1 MSILKIK
8 GPTKL
13 KGEVSMS
20 GAKNAA
26 LPILVASL
34 LNKESYLYNI
44 PNLTDIYNMT
54 KLLNSIGM
62 VCDKVGRNS
71 WKLIRQSNLKPYA
84 PYEYVT
90 AIRPSFIV
98 LGPLAAILG
107 EADISLPGGCSIG
120 PRPVDIHIKGLKKL
134 GFDIKIEHGIVKAKV
149 KEKLK
154 GTEIYLD
161 FPSVGATEHLMITAA
176 IIEGT
181 TVLFNAAREPE
192 IVDLARFLNKS
203 GYHVRGAGGNKI
215 VIRGKKISNS
225 SITYK
230 VMPDRIEAGTF
241 MIAAAATSGEVVI
254 NNIDVEYLKSI
265 TYKLLE
271 MGVKVNI
278 INNVSVKIN
287 SSNHPSSTDVTILP
301 YPGFPTDL
309 QAPLIAFLSRVRGT
323 STVKEMVFPN
333 RFAHIPE
340 LIRMGANIRIDGS
353 TAIINGV
360 NKLEGAEV
368 TGLDLRAT
376 AALLIAGLSAEGITT
391 IHNADHIFRGYE
403 NIIKKFSK
411 LGALIE
417 VQEENKLR
425 KISNII

>member
-1 MSILKIK
+1 MSILKIQ
-8 GPTKL
+8 GPIKL
-13 KGEVSMS
+13 KGEVSIS

-26 LPILVASL
+26 LPIMVASL
-34 LNKESYLYNI
+34 LNEESYLYNV
-44 PNLTDIYNMT
+44 PNLTDIYNMS

-62 VCDKVGRNS
+62 ACEKVGRNS
-71 WKLIRQSNLKPYA
+71 LRISRQGDLRPYA

-149 KEKLK
+149 GKKLK

-161 FPSVGATEHLMITAA
+161 FPSVGATEHLMITAS

-203 GYHVRGAGGNKI
+203 GYHIRGAGGNKI
-215 VIRGKKISNS
+215 IIKGKKLSKNS
-225 SITYK
+225 IAYK

-241 MIAAAATSGEVVI
+241 MIAAASSGDIIV
-254 NNIDVEYLKSI
+254 NNINVEYLKSI

-271 MGVKVNI
+271 IGVKVHL
-278 INNVSVKIN
+278 INNVSVRITG
-287 SSNHPSSTDVTILP
+287 SSNLSSTDVTILP

-309 QAPLIAFLSRVRGT
+309 QAPLMALLSLVNGT

-333 RFAHIPE
+333 RFAHVPE
-340 LIRMGANIRIDGS
+340 LIRMGADIRIDGS

-360 NKLEGAEV
+360 KKLEGADV

-376 AALLIAGLSAEGITT
+376 AALVIAALSAEGITT
-391 IHNADHIFRGYE
+391 IHNVDHIFRGYE

-411 LGALIE
+411 LGASIK
-417 VQEENKLR
+417 VEEINKIN

>member
-1 MSILKIK
+1 MSILKIE
-8 GPTKL
+8 GPTRL

-26 LPILVASL
+26 LPIMVASL
-34 LNKESYLYNI
+34 LNEESYLYNI

-54 KLLNSIGM
+54 KLLESIGM
-62 VCDKVGRNS
+62 ICENTGKNS
-71 WKLIRQSNLKPYA
+71 WRILRKNNLKPYA

-120 PRPVDIHIKGLKKL
+120 PRPVDIHIKGLKKM
-134 GFDIKIEHGIVKAKV
+134 GFDINIEHGIVKAKIG
-149 KEKLK
+149 KKLK

-161 FPSVGATEHLMITAA
+161 FPSVGATEHLMITAS

-203 GYHVRGAGGNKI
+203 GYHIRGAGGNKI
-215 VIRGKKISNS
+215 VIRGKKLLKSRT
-225 SITYK
+225 TYK
-230 VMPDRIEAGTF
+230 VMPDRIEAGSF
-241 MIAAAATSGEVVI
+241 MIAAAATGGDVI
-254 NNIDVEYLKSI
+254 VNNIDVEYLKAI

-271 MGVKVNI
+271 IGVQVNI
-278 INNVSVKIN
+278 INNVSIKVN
-287 SSNHPSSTDVTILP
+287 NTNHLSPTDVTILP

-309 QAPLIAFLSRVRGT
+309 QAPLITLLSLIKGT

-360 NKLEGAEV
+360 NKLQGAEV

-376 AALLIAGLSAEGITT
+376 AALLIAGLAAEGTT
-391 IHNADHIFRGYE
+391 LIHNADHIFRGYE
-403 NIIKKFSK
+403 NIIKKFTK
-411 LGALIE
+411 LGAIIK
-417 VQEENKLR
+417 VENEKRLR
-425 KISNII
+425 KISDII

>member
-8 GPTKL
+8 GPVKL

-26 LPILVASL
+26 LPIMVASL
-34 LNKESYLYNI
+34 LNSETYLYNV
-44 PNLTDIYNMT
+44 PNLTDIHNMS

-62 VCDKVGRNS
+62 SCESRGKNTWKISRNGD
-71 WKLIRQSNLKPYA
+71 LKPYA

-98 LGPLAAILG
+98 LGPLATILG

-134 GFDIKIEHGIVKAKV
+134 GFDINIEHGIVKAKAN
-149 KEKLK
+149 KRLK
-154 GTEIYLD
+154 GAEIYLD

-181 TVLFNAAREPE
+181 TVLVNTAREPE

-215 VIRGKKISNS
+215 VIKGKKLAKSN
-225 SITYK
+225 ITYK

-241 MIAAAATSGEVVI
+241 MIAAAITSGDVVV
-254 NNIDVEYLKSI
+254 NNVNAEYLKSL

-271 MGVKVNI
+271 MGSKVNL
-278 INNVSVKIN
+278 INNVSVRVGN
-287 SSNHPSSTDVTILP
+287 SSNLSPTDVTILP

-309 QAPLIAFLSRVRGT
+309 QAPLISLLSLVKGT

-340 LIRMGANIRIDGS
+340 LIRMGADIRIDGS

-360 NKLEGAEV
+360 EKLQGADV

-403 NIIKKFSK
+403 NIISKFSK
-411 LGALIE
+411 LGAKIQ
-417 VQEENKLR
+417 VEEKNTIR
-425 KISNII
+425 RISNII